1 MSEVI
6 KNSVFYEKVKSYNF
20 SVDERINLELCASLI
35 TFIHAA
41 KADGVIKVSELN
53 YALVYLLKKYH
64 FEVASIKTLIVES
77 IKLSS
82 IPGFS
87 EIVKEGL
94 RYLKG
99 VLGTTDK
106 GKLFDAVL
114 LLTIED
120 KTLDSSE
127 KELVL
132 FIGRELGYD
141 LAFINSK
148 LLSANLELIK
158 RTSDNEL
165 SVESFKIEK

>member
-1 MSEVI
+1 MSEII

-20 SVDERINLELCASLI
+20 SPDEKVNLEFCASLI
-35 TFIHAA
+35 AFIHAA
-41 KADGVIKVSELN
+41 KADGVIKLSELN
-53 YALVYLLKKYH
+53 YALTYLLKKYRY
-64 FEVASIKTLIVES
+64 EVKDIKTLMVES

-127 KELVL
+127 KQLVL
-132 FIGRELGYD
+132 FIGKELGYD
-141 LAFINSK
+141 LTFVQSK
-148 LLSANLELIK
+148 LLSTNLELIK
-158 RTSDNEL
+158 KTSDNEL
-165 SVESFKIEK
+165 TVESFKIEK